1 MSYYHLLSRNPKHK
15 FNTTKNKKGATMSN
29 EWSGQIAKMHVSVD
43 NNNNAKYQL
52 PVGESLLDMN
62 SLIGQSIAVQYSGS
76 INCVHCNRK
85 IKKSFNQG
93 YCYVCLTRL
102 AQCDTCIIKPER
114 CHYAEGTCRE
124 PEWGEENCL
133 QDHFVY
139 LANTGQIKVGIT
151 RHVSDGVSSRWIDQG
166 ASQAMAIF
174 RVKER
179 LLSGLVE
186 IEIAKHI
193 GDKTNWRTMLRGS
206 PEQLDLIAMQQ
217 KVTELVHDPLLEIQE
232 KYGIQSVQAIK
243 PKPIAINYPVNQYP
257 VKIKSINLDKE
268 PVFEGTIL
276 GIKGQYL
283 LLNED
288 RVINIRKYSG
298 YTLNI
303 QA

>member
-1 MSYYHLLSRNPKHK
+1 MPND
-15 FNTTKNKKGATMSN
+15 
-29 EWSGQIAKMHVSVD
+29 WSGQIAKMQVSVD
-43 NNNNAKYQL
+43 DNNVAKYQL
-52 PVGESLLDMN
+52 PVGDSFVDMN
-62 SLIGQSIAVQYSGS
+62 SLIGQKIAVQYGGC
-76 INCVHCNRK
+76 INCIHCNRK

-102 AQCDTCIIKPER
+102 ARCDTCIIKPEL
-114 CHYAEGTCRE
+114 CHYSKGTCRE
-124 PEWGEENCL
+124 PQWGEENCL

-151 RHVSDGVSSRWIDQG
+151 RHVSNGVSSRWIDQG

-193 GDKTNWRTMLRGS
+193 GDKTNWRTMLKGQ
-206 PEQLDLIAMQQ
+206 PEQLDLIAMQH
-217 KVTELVHDPLLEIQE
+217 KVVELVKEPLQVIQD
-232 KYGIQSVQAIK
+232 KYGIQAVQ
-243 PKPIAINYPVNQYP
+243 PLEPNPIQINYPVNEYP

-268 PVFEGTIL
+268 PVFEATLL

-283 LLNED
+283 LLDED
-288 RVINIRKYSG
+288 RVINMRKYSG
-298 YTLNI
+298 YSLSI
-303 QA
+303 QASK

>member
-1 MSYYHLLSRNPKHK
+1 MP
-15 FNTTKNKKGATMSN
+15 N

-43 NNNNAKYQL
+43 GDNNAQYQL
-52 PVGESLLDMN
+52 PVGDSQVNMN
-62 SLIGQSIAVQYSGS
+62 ALIGHEIAVQYSGE
-76 INCVHCNRK
+76 INCIHCNRK
-85 IKKSFNQG
+85 TKKSFSQG

-102 AQCDTCIIKPER
+102 ARCDSCIIKPEK
-114 CHYAEGTCRE
+114 CHYEQGTCRE
-124 PEWGEENCL
+124 PKWGEENCL

-139 LANTGQIKVGIT
+139 LANTGQIKIGIT
-151 RHVSDGVSSRWIDQG
+151 RHVSKGVSSRWIDQG

-193 GDKTNWRTMLRGS
+193 GDKTNWRTMLKGQ
-206 PEQLDLIAMQQ
+206 PDTLDL
-217 KVTELVHDPLLEIQE
+217 VTMQE
-232 KYGIQSVQAIK
+232 KVHILIQKPLQAIQDKYGLQAVQALE
-243 PKPIAINYPVNQYP
+243 PKPVEINYPVNHYP

-268 PVFEGTIL
+268 PIFEATLL

-283 LLNED
+283 LLDED
-288 RVINIRKYSG
+288 RVINMRKYSG
-298 YTLNI
+298 YSLSL

>member
-1 MSYYHLLSRNPKHK
+1 MP
-15 FNTTKNKKGATMSN
+15 N

-43 NNNNAKYQL
+43 GDNNAQYQL
-52 PVGESLLDMN
+52 PVGDLQVNMN
-62 SLIGQSIAVQYSGS
+62 ALIGHQIAVQYSGE
-76 INCVHCNRK
+76 INCIHCNRK
-85 IKKSFNQG
+85 TKKSFSQG

-102 AQCDTCIIKPER
+102 ARCDSCIIKPEK
-114 CHYAEGTCRE
+114 CHYEQGTCRE
-124 PEWGEENCL
+124 PKWGEENCL

-151 RHVSDGVSSRWIDQG
+151 RHVSKGVSSRWIDQG
-166 ASQAMAIF
+166 ASQAIAIF

-193 GDKTNWRTMLRGS
+193 GDKTNWRTMLKGQ
-206 PEQLDLIAMQQ
+206 PDTLDL
-217 KVTELVHDPLLEIQE
+217 VTMQE
-232 KYGIQSVQAIK
+232 KVHILIQKPLQAIQDKYGLQAVQALE
-243 PKPIAINYPVNQYP
+243 PKPVEINYPVNHYP

-268 PVFEGTIL
+268 PIFEATLL

-283 LLNED
+283 LLDGD
-288 RVINIRKYSG
+288 RVINMRKYSG
-298 YTLNI
+298 YSLSL